1 MRGMQRFN
9 VVAPPW
15 AELATLLFRSY
26 CSLPAGV
33 PGGFPQNLSRP
44 STWTYCGPPTLEA
57 ETQRSYW
64 PLTGLAR
71 RRTTFRLSLQR
82 SDIA

>member
-15 AELATLLFRSY
+15 AELATLLFRTY

-33 PGGFPQNLSRP
+33 PGGFPQN
-44 STWTYCGPPTLEA
+44 
-57 ETQRSYW
+57 
-64 PLTGLAR
+64 
-71 RRTTFRLSLQR
+71 
-82 SDIA
+82 